1 VEAISRTLCY
11 VNLRARKVKEKL
23 GHKSVKNT
31 EIYTHLPQFESM
43 EYDVTVAETEEE
55 RKATIKAGF
64 QFIEQ
69 ANGKSYYRKPK
80 FTI

>member
-1 VEAISRTLCY
+1 VRVA
-11 VNLRARKVKEKL
+11 
-23 GHKSVKNT
+23 
-31 EIYTHLPQFESM
+31 
-43 EYDVTVAETEEE
+43 VAETEEE
-55 RKATIKAGF
+55 RKASIKAGF